1 MGGGAPKPASSPSEP
16 MSAVSNMPKASTPTT
31 DGLSDDSL
39 KMLLEDAKEFQ
50 SLEQKSESSSAVESS
65 EDEGFSIPDAFRN
78 ILSTVVTI
86 DFFVVCG
93 FLLWFLAGI
102 FCSYILK
109 DDTVQIA
116 FNRKF
121 LGVVVIIAS

>member
-1 MGGGAPKPASSPSEP
+1 M
-16 MSAVSNMPKASTPTT
+16 
-31 DGLSDDSL
+31 DSL
-39 KMLLEDAKEFQ
+39 EMLLQDAKDFKALEEKKQ
-50 SLEQKSESSSAVESS
+50 ESGSSLGSTTSS
-65 EDEGFSIPDAFRN
+65 EDGGLSVPDSFRN
-78 ILSTVVTI
+78 ILSTIVTV

-116 FNRKF
+116 FNRK
-121 LGVVVIIAS
+121 